1 RAQVVDDLAFSHDLL
16 QESVLRSLPR
26 PVARL
31 LHGRA
36 ARLLEAERAPASLIA
51 HHWHAAAEVE
61 RALPHYLQAAERA
74 LAAGAPEGAG
84 PGAGPRHGR
93 AAGARRRA
101 AGRPARG
108 RRRLARRSARAPPRA
123 GNGLPTPFQRPLHR
137 LREPHPEPLA
147 PPCDFTGASEE
158 KTHASPAS
166 PPRPW
171 WQRGAAPL
179 AARRVARAAGPGRA
193 PDSLHYR
200 LEPHDAVAGP
210 DARWG
215 RAPGRRR

>member
-1 RAQVVDDLAFSHDLL
+1 GARPGVADRAPLA
-16 QESVLRSLPR
+16 RR
-26 PVARL
+26 GR
-31 LHGRA
+31 GRA
-36 ARLLEAERAPASLIA
+36 RAPP
-51 HHWHAAAEVE
+51 
-61 RALPHYLQAAERA
+61 LPAGGG
-74 LAAGAPEGAG
+74 AGAGGRRPRERGAVAG
-84 PGAGPRHGR
+84 PGAAPRHGR

-123 GNGLPTPFQRPLHR
+123 GNGLPTPFLRPLHR
-137 LREPHPEPLA
+137 LREPPPEPLA

-215 RAPGRRR
+215 RAPGRRRRRLL